1 MPSTYTI
8 TDLATEFDITTR
20 TIRFYEDQKLLSPAR
35 KGTRR
40 IYSARDRT
48 RLNLILRGKR
58 LGWQLTEIRDVIEM
72 YDHHGGERR
81 QLEAMIAKLRNSR
94 DTLLNQLEDIR
105 LSLVDLDE
113 LEQNC
118 LSQLAALDDK
128 SKAS

>member
-35 KGTRR
+35 NGTRR
-40 IYSARDRT
+40 IYSTRDRT
-48 RLNLILRGKR
+48 RLKLILRGKR
-58 LGWQLTEIRDVIEM
+58 LGWQLNEIREVIEM
-72 YDHHGGERR
+72 YDLHGGERR
-81 QLEAMIAKLRNSR
+81 QLEAMVDKLRSNR
-94 DTLLNQLEDIR
+94 DTLLSQMEDIR

-118 LSQLAALDDK
+118 LSKLTALENN